1 MLGGT
6 AGSVTTASPLGWGS
20 EAGGCR
26 LSAGNKCS
34 IQYGTCILMASS
46 PAPLLIKTCSRSSH
60 LCGHLE
66 YVLVFMAE
74 CVCVFVSGWLWEI
87 GM

>member
-1 MLGGT
+1 MLGGK
-6 AGSVTTASPLGWGS
+6 AGCVATASPLGRDC
-20 EAGGCR
+20 ETGGCR
-26 LSAGNKCS
+26 LAAGNKCS

-66 YVLVFMAE
+66 SLSLYMD
-74 CVCVFVSGWLWEI
+74 VCVFVSGWLWEMGI
-87 GM
+87 SM

>member
-6 AGSVTTASPLGWGS
+6 AGSVNAVFTPLGWDS
-20 EAGGCR
+20 ETGGCR
-26 LSAGNKCS
+26 LAAGNKCS

-60 LCGHLE
+60 LCGHLD
-66 YVLVFMAE
+66 YVSVFMGE
-74 CVCVFVSGWLWEI
+74 CVCVCS
-87 GM
+87 

>member
-1 MLGGT
+1 MLGGE
-6 AGSVTTASPLGWGS
+6 AGIVATASPLGRDCETS
-20 EAGGCR
+20 GCR
-26 LSAGNKCS
+26 LAAGNKCS

-66 YVLVFMAE
+66 YVS
-74 CVCVFVSGWLWEI
+74 VFVDVFVFVCS
-87 GM
+87 